1 MRMEL
6 RLGRDRSE
14 SPQVRGMTDDRVD
27 RNAEVTR
34 GALFAR
40 GIAKGSMVPW
50 TPDQVR
56 AYARW
61 KKYWWVRLWRSLN

>member
-1 MRMEL
+1 V
-6 RLGRDRSE
+6 S
-14 SPQVRGMTDDRVD
+14 D

-34 GALFAR
+34 GAMFAR